1 MLIFEKSRPGRGCRM
16 LPACDVEETRL
27 PQEDQRQKALHL
39 PEIAEGDLSR
49 HYSELARKS
58 HGVNDG
64 FYPLGSCTMK
74 YNPKI
79 NEAAAALPG
88 FTGIHPLQPDHTV
101 QGCLEVLIRRRNI
114 SAPLPVWIGWYS
126 SRRQEPTASL
136 RDFS

>member
-1 MLIFEKSRPGRGCRM
+1 MLIFEKSRPGRGCSM

-79 NEAAAALPG
+79 NEAAASLPG
-88 FTGIHPLQPDHTV
+88 FTGIHPLQP
-101 QGCLEVLIRRRNI
+101 
-114 SAPLPVWIGWYS
+114 
-126 SRRQEPTASL
+126 EPGNGRL
-136 RDFS
+136 RHHK